1 MRLSLGRKKE
11 NKKIATKAN
20 ARLITSDETNLLVLS
35 EPSSGLVIFLPGVL
49 SMGSSNICLASL
61 SAMVSLPS
69 LSHCKRTKGTKNV
82 SCFRAIRATQ
92 TSRAAIFLVLLVVGS
107 AVQKKRGH
115 QRGVAREGPQQSK
128 K

>member
-49 SMGSSNICLASL
+49 SMGSSNIFLASL

-92 TSRAAIFLVLLVVGS
+92 TSRAAIFSCVISGRIRCAKETWS
-107 AVQKKRGH
+107 PERSGKGGAAAK
-115 QRGVAREGPQQSK
+115 
-128 K
+128 

>member
-35 EPSSGLVIFLPGVL
+35 EPSSGLVIFLPDVL
-49 SMGSSNICLASL
+49 SMGSNDICLASR
-61 SAMVSLPS
+61 SAMVSLQS

-82 SCFRAIRATQ
+82 SCFCAIRATHA
-92 TSRAAIFLVLLVVGS
+92 SRAAIFSESAGRMVLVVVVGS
-107 AVQKKRGH
+107 AV
-115 QRGVAREGPQQSK
+115 
-128 K
+128 